1 MNASE
6 QIITKQIEWAKNKS
20 LQLVGSAG
28 DRGRKVYTTR
38 IADNLFLPLSEKSK
52 KELEGGDGGELKS
65 KAGQPAKIQALHSSS
80 ALGINLFDYWRNASD
95 LSLLFSACGLSRAG
109 SQLFGEIQFEQKFS
123 VDDRFRY
130 SPNLDVVFFPFQPH
144 KYKAFAIE
152 CKFTEAYSSRRHNG
166 LDQKY
171 FTNDTVWENLLAIKR
186 LAQEISPED
195 SRFGH
200 LHAAQLIKHILGL
213 NRKFGHSRYRFLY
226 LWYDSLG
233 GPGFRHRQEVE
244 EFSDIVCSDGVLFY
258 ATTYQELIV
267 SLAQHREQH
276 KEYVAYLTDRY
287 L

>member
-1 MNASE
+1 MNAAE
-6 QIITKQIEWAKNKS
+6 QIIAKQIELAKSKG
-20 LQLVGSAG
+20 LQLIGSAG

-38 IADNLFLPLSEKSK
+38 IEDNLFRPLNEKSK

-80 ALGINLFDYWRNASD
+80 ALVINLFDYWREAPD

-109 SQLFGEIQFEQKFS
+109 SQLFGEIHFEQKFS
-123 VDDRFRY
+123 IDDRFQY
-130 SPNLDVVFFPFQPH
+130 SPNLDVVFFPSKPH
-144 KYKAFAIE
+144 KFKVFAIE
-152 CKFTEAYSSRRHNG
+152 CKFTEVYSSRKHRG

-171 FTNDTVWENLLAIKR
+171 FTNDAVWENLSSIKHLAH
-186 LAQEISPED
+186 EISPDD
-195 SRFGH
+195 SRFKY

-226 LWYDSLG
+226 LWYDALG
-233 GPGFRHRQEVE
+233 EPGLRHRQEVE
-244 EFSDIVCSDGVLFY
+244 EFSDIVCSDGVLFH
-258 ATTYQELIV
+258 ATTYQEFIV
-267 SLAQHREQH
+267 SFAKHREQH